1 VGGSLGGS
9 LVLGIWMSS
18 QDMDRRSMTE
28 SEHCK
33 QGRVFSIENMNDVDT
48 LLVSGVDV
56 NVDVD
61 SRRMAER

>member
-1 VGGSLGGS
+1 
-9 LVLGIWMSS
+9 
-18 QDMDRRSMTE
+18 MDRRSMTE